1 VVVLGASPDSP
12 KDEKKF
18 QEKENIP
25 FPLLADEDRKLA
37 TAYDVLKE
45 KSMYGRKFLAVQRTT
60 FLIGADGRIAQIFDR
75 VKPEGHAA
83 EVLAALGK

>member
-1 VVVLGASPDSP
+1 MVLGASPDP
-12 KDEKKF
+12 PEDEKKF
-18 QEKENIP
+18 QEKEKIP

-60 FLIGADGRIAQIFDR
+60 FLIGAEGRIEQIFDR

-83 EVLAALGK
+83 EVLAALGE

>member
-1 VVVLGASPDSP
+1 MVLGASPDSP

-18 QEKENIP
+18 QEKEKIP

-37 TAYDVLKE
+37 TAYGVLKE

-60 FLIGADGRIAQIFDR
+60 FLIGADGRIERIFDR

>member
-1 VVVLGASPDSP
+1 MVLGASPDPP

-37 TAYDVLKE
+37 TAYGVLKE

-60 FLIGADGRIAQIFDR
+60 FLIGADGRIEQIFDR

-83 EVLAALGK
+83 EVLAALGE

>member
-1 VVVLGASPDSP
+1 MVLGASPDPP

-60 FLIGADGRIAQIFDR
+60 FLIGADGRIEQIFDR

-83 EVLAALGK
+83 EVLAALGE